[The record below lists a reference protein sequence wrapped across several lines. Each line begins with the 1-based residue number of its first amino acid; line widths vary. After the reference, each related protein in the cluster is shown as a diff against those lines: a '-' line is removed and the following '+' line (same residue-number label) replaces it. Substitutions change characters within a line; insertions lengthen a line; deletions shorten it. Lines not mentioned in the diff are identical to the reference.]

1 MLAPALPIRPLL
13 VVTPEFYVRWAT
25 AMRMKEM
32 KPLQLQGELRVPLPL
47 LPDEPIMIQGQPL
60 DPDLPLEPIELVKP
74 LDQSM
79 KLAVMLLFQL
89 LDQQREL
96 AQVQLALEPKRMQRA
111 QSTAYPMGGENDS
124 LASASGGIGFL
135 LNQRNLCLVLQL
147 SKPNHLLSE
156 TDSAAHNPTKP
167 DSAGLYTPFPRLRY
181 CWWWRSFCCF

>member
-1 MLAPALPIRPLL
+1 MPLL
-13 VVTPEFYVRWAT
+13 VVTPEYDVRWAT

-47 LPDEPIMIQGQPL
+47 LRDEPIMIQGP
-60 DPDLPLEPIELVKP
+60 P

-111 QSTAYPMGGENDS
+111 RSTASYR
-124 LASASGGIGFL
+124 FK
-135 LNQRNLCLVLQL
+135 LCL
-147 SKPNHLLSE
+147 
-156 TDSAAHNPTKP
+156 
-167 DSAGLYTPFPRLRY
+167 
-181 CWWWRSFCCF
+181 